1 MKGTYKQSI
10 RNTAPELDSGNAG
23 LPRGT
28 IIKTLKHLRAKARE
42 IGAVDPLQR
51 AKPLS
56 PMTAWKRK
64 QYLKG
69 LL

>member
-1 MKGTYKQSI
+1 MSIKFKQAL
-10 RNTAPELDSGNAG
+10 RNSGSLETGNAG

-42 IGAVDPLQR
+42 LGANDPDRQR

-56 PMTAWKRK
+56 PMTAWKRR

-69 LL
+69 L